1 MPETNQQVFLL
12 CLTYLQNVIIIG
24 AMLRELSSLKQ
35 TDLLQN
41 HRAKLRPH
49 FVRYISNISIMFT
62 TEQLAP
68 VPSTSQVTYILHSHV
83 PNSGMFKKPPLLQP
97 PSFA

>member
-49 FVRYISNISIMFT
+49 FVRYISIMFT

-68 VPSTSQVTYILHSHV
+68 FPSTSQVTYILHSHV